1 MSGCLQKPQAV
12 EVGVNE
18 RRQPWAQLNLPKIKG
33 ISRLLIGE
41 RILFFSPSH
50 SGPGR
55 NEALM
60 ISAVG
65 WLLVL
70 FGCPEWFSPTSSDK
84 NLGSTP
90 TETRFLWSQLPWW
103 LTRARDAEM
112 NGEERRRKEEGGMT
126 SFVTLKLGPQIP
138 PLEDASLSAP
148 LSSFSHFCLGFV

>member
-1 MSGCLQKPQAV
+1 MSRVSDMELSQHSGCLQKPQAV

-50 SGPGR
+50 SGPRR

-65 WLLVL
+65 
-70 FGCPEWFSPTSSDK
+70 
-84 NLGSTP
+84 
-90 TETRFLWSQLPWW
+90 
-103 LTRARDAEM
+103 
-112 NGEERRRKEEGGMT
+112 
-126 SFVTLKLGPQIP
+126 
-138 PLEDASLSAP
+138 
-148 LSSFSHFCLGFV
+148 